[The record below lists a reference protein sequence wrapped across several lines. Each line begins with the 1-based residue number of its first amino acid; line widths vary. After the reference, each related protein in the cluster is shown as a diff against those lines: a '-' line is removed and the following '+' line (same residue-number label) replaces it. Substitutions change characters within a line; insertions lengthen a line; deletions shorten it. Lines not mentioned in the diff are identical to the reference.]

1 MGSGNPKSQAAQ
13 PHLVSPN
20 RRIRLIIMSEAPF
33 QESRIGNEATGVP
46 SLKKNRADGT
56 PVAATGDNSKGSR
69 RDVMAANRREF
80 LHATVAAG
88 AAAGLAASANADDST
103 ATGLPMRPLGKAG
116 EKVSCLGLGG
126 WHIGSVKSEKEAIG
140 IMHHAIDE
148 GLTFFDNAWDYHDGH
163 SEEVMGLALADP
175 AKRKQVFLMT
185 KNCGRD
191 AKEVQKHLDDS
202 LRRLKT
208 DHLDLVQFHEINY
221 DNDPDWIIERGCL
234 AEVQKAQKAGK
245 VRHIGFT
252 GHKSPHIHL
261 KMLGVYAWD
270 TVQMPVNVCDSF
282 YRSFVKQ
289 VLPEA
294 TRLGT
299 AVIGMK
305 SLGGGRGEFV
315 QKKVCTAEDAHRF
328 ALSQPI
334 ATLVTGI
341 DSMDVLKQNIATA
354 RNFKSLE
361 GKELEALLM
370 KVKPEAGDGRHEH
383 FKSTQKFDS
392 PYHQKQHHLTA
403 TDIGGND

>member
-1 MGSGNPKSQAAQ
+1 
-13 PHLVSPN
+13 
-20 RRIRLIIMSEAPF
+20 MS
-33 QESRIGNEATGVP
+33 
-46 SLKKNRADGT
+46 
-56 PVAATGDNSKGSR
+56 
-69 RDVMAANRREF
+69 ANRREF
-80 LHATVAAG
+80 LHAAVAAG
-88 AAAGLAASANADDST
+88 VAAGITVPGSHGDDYSPT
-103 ATGLPMRPLGKAG
+103 SVPMRPLGKTG
-116 EKVSCLGLGG
+116 ERVSCIGLGG
-126 WHIGSVKSEKEAIG
+126 WHIGSVNSEKEAVR
-140 IMHHAIDE
+140 IMHMAIAE

-202 LRRLKT
+202 LRRLRT

-221 DNDPDWIIERGCL
+221 DNDPDWIVERGCL
-234 AEVQKAQKAGK
+234 AEIQKAQKAGK
-245 VRHIGFT
+245 VRFIGFT

-261 KMLGVYAWD
+261 KMLGAHAWD

-315 QKKVCTAEDAHRF
+315 QKKVCTAAEAHRY

-354 RNFKSLE
+354 RNFKPIE

-370 KVKPEAGDGRHEH
+370 KVKTEAGDGRHEQ

-403 TDIGGND
+403 AEIGGND